1 MRFADANCC
10 GCCCCPSC
18 CCKPI
23 IIKLPPPPVKL
34 CPCCCGCCCCR
45 PCCCCCCPCCCGCGG
60 GGGGYGRKKRSVV
73 DLMAKKFSDI
83 LLPQFNQDA
92 FIPMG
97 CGAQSSITPL
107 QSLCAKIPPI
117 QRGPACQ
124 QLIAQQPQFPLSQN
138 IFNQQ
143 QQMMGAGGTM
153 LNGGGMDSLGN
164 NGEMSDCQCSGAC
177 NNNGQIPLM
186 NSQSQQFGSNG
197 CTQQQCNVNAADA
210 INCQQQMGSL
220 NGGQGCNN
228 GAFPQATNGACM
240 GDGNNNNNFYNLPSF
255 GGGVMMDSSNANNNN
270 PSLEGLGSSMHSPVQ
285 NNMLSNSGST
295 MPCGGDTV
303 ERGIGRVGRGLGSED
318 LLANIGGGSS
328 IFDVGRKKRFLVL
341 LKKKALGEELNSKS
355 DEGYEKGKNNRSEAK
370 REANKNQQNESLVFR
385 NNLEF
390 VVRQSPQK

>member
-1 MRFADANCC
+1 MQTAVDVAAVL
-10 GCCCCPSC
+10 G
-18 CCKPI
+18 
-23 IIKLPPPPVKL
+23 
-34 CPCCCGCCCCR
+34 
-45 PCCCCCCPCCCGCGG
+45 PCCCGCGG

-143 QQMMGAGGTM
+143 QQMMGGGGGTM

-255 GGGVMMDSSNANNNN
+255 GGGESN
-270 PSLEGLGSSMHSPVQ
+270 
-285 NNMLSNSGST
+285 
-295 MPCGGDTV
+295 GG
-303 ERGIGRVGRGLGSED
+303 
-318 LLANIGGGSS
+318 
-328 IFDVGRKKRFLVL
+328 
-341 LKKKALGEELNSKS
+341 
-355 DEGYEKGKNNRSEAK
+355 EKN
-370 REANKNQQNESLVFR
+370 
-385 NNLEF
+385 
-390 VVRQSPQK
+390 

>member
-1 MRFADANCC
+1 
-10 GCCCCPSC
+10 
-18 CCKPI
+18 
-23 IIKLPPPPVKL
+23 
-34 CPCCCGCCCCR
+34 
-45 PCCCCCCPCCCGCGG
+45 
-60 GGGGYGRKKRSVV
+60 
-73 DLMAKKFSDI
+73 MAKKFSDI

-143 QQMMGAGGTM
+143 QQMMGGGGGTM
-153 LNGGGMDSLGN
+153 LNGGGMDTLGN

-177 NNNGQIPLM
+177 NNNGQLPLM

-197 CTQQQCNVNAADA
+197 CNQQQCNVNAADA

-240 GDGNNNNNFYNLPSF
+240 GDGNNNNNFYNLPAF
-255 GGGVMMDSSNANNNN
+255 GGGENN
-270 PSLEGLGSSMHSPVQ
+270 
-285 NNMLSNSGST
+285 
-295 MPCGGDTV
+295 GG
-303 ERGIGRVGRGLGSED
+303 E
-318 LLANIGGGSS
+318 
-328 IFDVGRKKRFLVL
+328 
-341 LKKKALGEELNSKS
+341 
-355 DEGYEKGKNNRSEAK
+355 
-370 REANKNQQNESLVFR
+370 
-385 NNLEF
+385 
-390 VVRQSPQK
+390 